1 MERVR
6 VKGAGD
12 LEGRGEGVM
21 WRVWGGR
28 VRRRERRRERWWRR
42 FEVWRVKEEG
52 GFEVFLGDD
61 VDGEGEGDGDVDDW
75 TTWFVV
81 IRSNRSIEQ

>member
-1 MERVR
+1 MERVKL
-6 VKGAGD
+6 KGAGD
-12 LEGRGEGVM
+12 LEERGEGVR

-42 FEVWRVKEEG
+42 EEVWRVKEEG
-52 GFEVFLGDD
+52 GFEVVGGDE
-61 VDGEGEGDGDVDDW
+61 GEGEGDVDDW

-81 IRSNRSIEQ
+81 LRKNRSIQQ